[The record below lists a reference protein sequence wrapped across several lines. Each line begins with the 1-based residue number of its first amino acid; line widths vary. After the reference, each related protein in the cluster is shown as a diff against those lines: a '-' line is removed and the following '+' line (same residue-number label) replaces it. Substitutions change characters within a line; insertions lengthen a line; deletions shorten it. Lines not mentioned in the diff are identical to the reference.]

1 MSQKQKKS
9 INSNLVQSFSHI
21 QSMLVAAS
29 ALVLVSLS
37 ACNNSSDNSPTQA
50 VQSASPSATT
60 QTAATTP
67 PPPPAPQ
74 EFYVGDT
81 LENGQLQVTLTAVK
95 TGTTFNTPFEIKTAS
110 EGGQYVVVIVKEK
123 NVGSKPINSFDMP
136 RINLIDSNGNKYSED
151 IDASGAAATVFGDNS
166 KILSDLN
173 PGIATTSVKA
183 FEVGKDAFNADA
195 WHLKVGDAFVYRLVS
210 QTKPPAQAAA
220 EASPQTATEPPS
232 QPAAAQAN
240 APQVQAQQPPA
251 QDQQPQAQTTQA
263 STAQPADPVTDFN
276 TNPNQVYGTSFD
288 CGKSHSQN
296 EYLICHTP
304 GLAAADVKLA
314 NSVTAAKNT
323 VAATDLDAL
332 KERMRGQWNFRE
344 KHCNDVACLN
354 TWYQYQTNTMALI
367 EQTRNVA
374 ARVDTPQS

>member
-1 MSQKQKKS
+1 MSKNQKKS
-9 INSNLVQSFSHI
+9 IKPKLKQSFSHI
-21 QSMLVAAS
+21 QSLLVATS
-29 ALVLVSLS
+29 ALVFVSLS

-50 VQSASPSATT
+50 VQSASPSAT

-67 PPPPAPQ
+67 PPPPVPQ

-81 LENGQLQVTLTAVK
+81 LENGQLQVTLSAVK
-95 TGTTFNTPFEIKTAS
+95 TGTTFNTPFETKTAS

-123 NVGSKPINSFDMP
+123 NIGSKPIDSFDMP

-151 IDASGAAATVFGDNS
+151 IDASGAAASVFGDNS

-210 QTKPPAQAAA
+210 QAKPPAQAAVA
-220 EASPQTATEPPS
+220 ASPQTAAETPS
-232 QPAAAQAN
+232 QPAADQAN
-240 APQVQAQQPPA
+240 ATEAQAQQPAAPA
-251 QDQQPQAQTTQA
+251 QSTQTSATQQ
-263 STAQPADPVTDFN
+263 ADPASDFN

-288 CGKSHSQN
+288 CGQSHSQN

-314 NSVTAAKNT
+314 NSVTAAKNA

-344 KHCNDVACLN
+344 KHCSDVACLN

-367 EQTRNVA
+367 EKTRNVA

>member
-1 MSQKQKKS
+1 MSQEQKKS
-9 INSNLVQSFSHI
+9 IRPKLGRGFSHI
-21 QSMLVAAS
+21 QSMLVVTS
-29 ALVLVSLS
+29 TFVLVSLG
-37 ACNNSSDNSPTQA
+37 ACNNSSDNNPTQA
-50 VQSASPSATT
+50 VQSASPSVT
-60 QTAATTP
+60 QEAATTP
-67 PPPPAPQ
+67 PTPPAPQ

-81 LENGQLQVTLTAVK
+81 LENGQLQVTLSAVK
-95 TGTTFNTPFEIKTAS
+95 TGTTINSSFETKTAS

-136 RINLIDSNGNKYSED
+136 RINLVDSNGNKYSSD
-151 IDASGAAATVFGDNS
+151 IDASSAAASIFGDNS

-210 QTKPPAQAAA
+210 RANPTAQAAA
-220 EASPQTATEPPS
+220 EASPQAATAGPS

-240 APQVQAQQPPA
+240 AAQAQEQQPPA
-251 QDQQPQAQTTQA
+251 QEQSTQA
-263 STAQPADPVTDFN
+263 GANQQADPAADLN
-276 TNPNQVYGTSFD
+276 TTPNQVYGTSFD
-288 CGKSHSQN
+288 CGQSHSQN

-304 GLAAADVKLA
+304 TLAGADVKLA
-314 NSVTAAKNT
+314 NAVTGAKTAINPS
-323 VAATDLDAL
+323 DLDAL

-354 TWYQYQTNTMALI
+354 TWYTYQLNTMALI

-374 ARVDTPQS
+374 ARLDTAQN